1 VFKRS
6 GSVEA
11 NLRNCMVGIN
21 AAHGPCGVRRLLYF
35 VKSSAGALSDSS
47 DVSFAAQLLAFA
59 AEEEGFGHSL
69 AMCPTPPQK
78 RQRLLAKRRIRSA
91 GVSFP
96 SLPSLLPMSDV
107 LLSEL
112 RADKPVLRGAD
123 CFVSCFDGEVFGR
136 MRDVWSLA
144 EFVPSKG
151 LGDRTFE
158 REPSP

>member
-1 VFKRS
+1 
-6 GSVEA
+6 
-11 NLRNCMVGIN
+11 
-21 AAHGPCGVRRLLYF
+21 
-35 VKSSAGALSDSS
+35 
-47 DVSFAAQLLAFA
+47 
-59 AEEEGFGHSL
+59 
-69 AMCPTPPQK
+69 
-78 RQRLLAKRRIRSA
+78 LAKRQIRST

-112 RADKPVLRGAD
+112 RVDKPVLHGVYF
-123 CFVSCFDGEVFGR
+123 FVYWFDGEVFGW

-158 REPSP
+158 QEPSP